1 MGTIIKIMLVGTAAL
16 LFAACEDE
24 RARPTGAA
32 TGGADGAAVQPADR
46 HEENETG
53 GPATTPEQRELEDR
67 AYRIQGQ
74 GL

>member
-1 MGTIIKIMLVGTAAL
+1 MGTIIKIMFVGAAAL

-32 TGGADGAAVQPADR
+32 SGEAVQPADR

-53 GPATTPEQRELEDR
+53 GPATTPQQRQLEDR
-67 AYRIQGQ
+67 AYRIQGR